1 MNRRRFVAYVSLA
14 FTVPAANAQQP
25 GVPPRIGLLWF
36 RGAGTT
42 QYVGMF
48 REGMRSRGYA
58 DGKDVVI
65 EERFMVERYE
75 ELTEAA
81 AALSREKVRVI
92 VVYGSTAVQ
101 AAYKATHHT
110 PIVMASA
117 GDPVKLGV
125 ARSLARPGGNVTG
138 LTSISGDLSGK
149 RLELLKEIFPGVQ
162 RAAVLLYPGSS
173 SEQDALQQYRAA
185 ALALKITVQP
195 VEIRSPAEISSAIAS
210 IPGTGSQA
218 ALLVGST
225 MFNAY
230 RKDMLVAMSK
240 LRLPAIYTNSSF
252 VEEGGLIAY
261 SPDIAQLFHRVAGYV
276 DKILKGA
283 KPGDLPI
290 EQPTKL
296 ELVVNLKT
304 ARALGI
310 TIPKTVLLRADKVID

>member
-1 MNRRRFVAYVSLA
+1 MKFKSRRVMLGTVGTIAVGLISVALA
-14 FTVPAANAQQP
+14 RAQAGQE
-25 GVPPRIGLLWF
+25 PRPQMAEQVFKNVQMLKGIPVDEF
-36 RGAGTT
+36 MDTM
-42 QYVGMF
+42 GMF
-48 REGMRSRGYA
+48 
-58 DGKDVVI
+58 
-65 EERFMVERYE
+65 
-75 ELTEAA
+75 
-81 AALSREKVRVI
+81 
-92 VVYGSTAVQ
+92 
-101 AAYKATHHT
+101 
-110 PIVMASA
+110 
-117 GDPVKLGV
+117 
-125 ARSLARPGGNVTG
+125 
-138 LTSISGDLSGK
+138 
-149 RLELLKEIFPGVQ
+149 
-162 RAAVLLYPGSS
+162 
-173 SEQDALQQYRAA
+173 AA

-230 RKDMLVAMSK
+230 RKDMLAAMSK

-310 TIPKTVLLRADKVID
+310 TIPQSVLLRADRVID